1 MSAPEVSTT
10 VPLMLPVVL
19 NWPKAEGRN
28 APTHSEQ
35 TRNRALRRTVVNA
48 AYVSFL
54 CFTKPPSKMQ
64 FRCSTDPG
72 YSHDLPEGL
81 RQAVHSTIARHQPRT
96 GELASVAGK
105 DVKVSIIVARRS
117 LASNNN
123 RLQSAV

>member
-54 CFTKPPSKMQ
+54 CFTKASIKNAISLLDRSWV
-64 FRCSTDPG
+64 FARSPG
-72 YSHDLPEGL
+72 RPTPGCPLH
-81 RQAVHSTIARHQPRT
+81 
-96 GELASVAGK
+96 
-105 DVKVSIIVARRS
+105 S
-117 LASNNN
+117 LAASTANW
-123 RLQSAV
+123 RIGISGWQGCQSVDHRSATEPREQQ